1 MDPVQLLPCPVDGVV
16 AVAAAAAAAA
26 AARVCQVGNI
36 NAGVEQD
43 RMQVCRRRQRLDAVI
58 AVPVFYE
65 LSCNANIVYVCVPK

>member
-1 MDPVQLLPCPVDGVV
+1 MDPVQLRYLDGFV
-16 AVAAAAAAAA
+16 AVAAATAAA

-65 LSCNANIVYVCVPK
+65 LSCNAYIRVCT